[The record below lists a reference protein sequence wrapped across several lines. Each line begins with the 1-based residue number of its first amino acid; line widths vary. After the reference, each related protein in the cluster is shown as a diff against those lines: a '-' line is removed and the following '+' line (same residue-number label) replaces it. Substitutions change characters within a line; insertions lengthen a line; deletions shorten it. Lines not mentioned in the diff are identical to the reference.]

1 MTPAQIAEAQRLSE
15 ELIKKARVGK
25 ALVQPINPPPIEAEQ
40 KRSALSEKTTGA
52 QNKVSSDEE
61 LAKKMSDYYKNASD
75 QEIDEF
81 IIEQTNAKKSAL
93 PQKINK
99 SITLYKVEYLK
110 DKNIVV
116 YGYEVNADN
125 IGLTEKEL
133 VAIKQTV
140 TYNLR
145 EHHISY
151 FCTSPS
157 IRMELDIGIEFYIG
171 IISANSHHLGSYQIS
186 KGDCIK
192 GLTQRTN
199 APPQEAGLKLIGELE
214 KAAKVLNKNT
224 PKMVDEDTRMDAAT
238 IGPGFRVNI
247 NYTLPKHSAGEID
260 ADQLAQNIRPTL
272 KSYACSKKNMKLLL
286 QYGADFAYLYHD
298 KDGMLITSI
307 TINRNDCGLRKIA
320 P

>member
-125 IGLTEKEL
+125 LGLTEKEL

-247 NYTLPKHSAGEID
+247 NYMLPKHSAGEID
-260 ADQLAQNIRPTL
+260 ADQIVQHKRPGI
-272 KSYACSKKNMKLLL
+272 KNYVCSKKNMKLLL
-286 QYGADFAYLYHD
+286 QYGADFVYLYHD
-298 KDGMLITSI
+298 KDGTLITSI
-307 TINRNDCGLRKIA
+307 TIDRSDCGLKKIA

>member
-1 MTPAQIAEAQRLSE
+1 MAVVMLPLKLFIYVFAFFLLTSGSFVA
-15 ELIKKARVGK
+15 
-25 ALVQPINPPPIEAEQ
+25 
-40 KRSALSEKTTGA
+40 SAKDLL
-52 QNKVSSDEE
+52 SDEE
-61 LAKKMSDYYKNASD
+61 LAKKFFNYYKNASD

-81 IIEQTNAKKSAL
+81 IIGLTNSKKSVL

-192 GLTQRTN
+192 GLAQRTN
-199 APPQEAGLKLIGELE
+199 APPQEAELKIIGELE

-224 PKMVDEDTRMDAAT
+224 PKMIDEVTRMDAAT

-286 QYGADFAYLYHD
+286 QYGADFVYLYHD
-298 KDGMLITSI
+298 KNGILITSI
-307 TINRNDCGLRKIA
+307 TIDRNDCGLRKIA